1 MTKTIKKYLSYIGLT
16 LIVFTIAFVVRGNE
30 VINLDVGSTVVLRG
44 PIDGVSASDL
54 VHRLLLAE
62 SSDSDAIYLVLDSG
76 GGSIVAGSTIV
87 EAINTMNKPVIC
99 IAMYAASMAHAIL
112 QACNTRYITP
122 SGVSMIHR
130 ARGRFGGQFNDGEVE
145 SQLKFWKAF
154 VQRMEQR
161 NANRMSL
168 TLEKYKELAANEF
181 WCEGENCVK
190 DNFVDAVASIR
201 CSAELLQS
209 KYTFYST
216 RLSGVVSGCPL
227 IRNFTKR

>member
-1 MTKTIKKYLSYIGLT
+1 MTKMIRKYLSYIGLT
-16 LIVFTIAFVVRGNE
+16 LIVFIVAFTARGNE
-30 VINLDVGSTVVLRG
+30 IITLDAGNTVVLRG
-44 PIDGVSASDL
+44 PIDSVSASDL

-62 SSDSDAIYLVLDSG
+62 SSNSKAVYLVLDSG

-87 EAINTMNKPVIC
+87 EAIDTMNKPVIC

-130 ARGRFGGQFNDGEVE
+130 AKGVFGGQFNDGEVE

-154 VQRMEQR
+154 VERMEQR

-168 TLEKYKELAANEF
+168 KLDEYKKLAANEF

-190 DNFVDAVASIR
+190 DNFVDAVANIR

-209 KYTFYST
+209 KYTLYARGF
-216 RLSGVVSGCPL
+216 SGVVSGCPL